1 MLKIFHDRYHK
12 QRIESLIERQGLDY
26 DKRNTCKMDI
36 FVISLSLIT
45 SAGKFYF
52 TVSLLIIISS
62 SKFSN
67 TNTEAIMH
75 LKTCD
80 MSNQLPGEFVCFYS
94 SHSSY
99 FKGKSGC

>member
-1 MLKIFHDRYHK
+1 
-12 QRIESLIERQGLDY
+12 
-26 DKRNTCKMDI
+26 MDI
-36 FVISLSLIT
+36 FVIIISLIT

-67 TNTEAIMH
+67 TNREAIMH

-99 FKGKSGC
+99 FKGKKWMVMLKNI